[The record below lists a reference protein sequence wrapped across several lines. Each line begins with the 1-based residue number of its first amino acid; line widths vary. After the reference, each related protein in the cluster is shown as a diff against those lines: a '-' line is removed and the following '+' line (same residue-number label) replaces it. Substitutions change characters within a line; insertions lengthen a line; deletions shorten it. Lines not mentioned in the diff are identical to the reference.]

1 MTKLFDINE
10 AVCINLLDNLPGM
23 FFRCLNDFRR
33 TMLYASVGSKNLTG
47 YSPEDFMGSEGI
59 SYGLLLHNQDRER
72 VSLFWFDHAEKKEG
86 CNIEYRIICREG
98 RVRWVREF
106 SNSIYDNAVNLKYIE
121 GYVQE
126 ITTEKNSRL
135 LTNAFTSYQKAIN
148 RGSIVSI
155 TDKAGYILYVNDLFC
170 TYSKYSREE
179 LTGHNHNIINSGFH
193 PPEFFADL
201 WETIS
206 SGEIWRGEIKNKA
219 KDGTCYWV
227 DTVIS
232 PIFNDEGEVEQYFSV
247 RNDITDKKEAIEA
260 LVRSESRLKEA
271 QRIATIGNWELDIQK
286 NHIYWSDEVYSIFE
300 VKPEQFENTYE
311 AFLNFLHP
319 DDVESVNSAYT
330 NSIVNKTAYDVVHRI
345 ILSDGRI
352 KYLQERADTNYDELG
367 MPVRTYGTVQD
378 ITSIKETEL
387 KLIKTNREYKQLVDH
402 IKEGIMIDDIS
413 GKVVFANQQ
422 YLDLFGIDEKDLENL
437 MLEDFVDVEYRSIL
451 RKRHN
456 RRVRG
461 EEVPGNFEY
470 RGVRKDGTKIWL
482 EVNVTLLED
491 DQGVIQGTQSIIRD
505 ITNKKKI
512 VSDLMAKEIQLES
525 MVAELTRKNTEL
537 EKVNNEIDRF
547 VYSASHDLRAPLM
560 SVIGLIDMCKE
571 VGGESPELMEL
582 LDMMRASVNR
592 SDDAIKSI
600 INYSRNKKLD
610 FNIEAISL
618 KDIVENHIANIRFMK
633 ETEDVEF
640 FVESNQD
647 TEFFS
652 DKLRVTTIL
661 VNLVTNAVKYQ
672 QKGNSHKQVQIGIN
686 VNLDKAVIKVTD
698 NGEGIE
704 PDMQEKVFDM
714 FFRNSLNSDGS
725 GLGLYIS
732 MEMATMLG
740 GKITLQSELGVG
752 SVFSVELPNWREDK

>member
-33 TMLYASVGSKNLTG
+33 TMLYASVGSKSLTG
-47 YSPEDFMGSEGI
+47 YSPEDFMNPEGV

-72 VSLFWFDHAEKKEG
+72 VSFFWFDYVAKKEA
-86 CNIEYRIICREG
+86 CNIEYRVICREG

-106 SNSIYDNAVNLKYIE
+106 SNGIYDSSGNLKYIE
-121 GYVQE
+121 GYIQE
-126 ITTEKNSRL
+126 ITAEKNSRL

-179 LTGHNHNIINSGFH
+179 LTGHNHNIVNSGFH
-193 PPEFFADL
+193 PPKFFADL
-201 WETIS
+201 WETIT

-232 PIFNDEGEVEQYFSV
+232 PIFNDAGEVEQYLSV

-300 VKPEQFENTYE
+300 VARDQFENTYE
-311 AFLNFLHP
+311 AFLKFLHP
-319 DDVESVNSAYT
+319 DDVELVNSAYT

-345 ILSDGRI
+345 VLSDGRI

-402 IKEGIMIDDIS
+402 IREGIMIDDIS
-413 GKVVFANQQ
+413 GKVIFANQQ
-422 YLDLFGIDEKDLENL
+422 YLDLFGIDETDLENL
-437 MLEDFVDVEYRSIL
+437 MLEDFVDVEYRSVL

-456 RRVRG
+456 KRVRG

-482 EVNVTLLED
+482 EVNVTLLVD
-491 DQGVIQGTQSIIRD
+491 DKGVIQGTQSIIRD
-505 ITNKKKI
+505 ITNRKKI

-571 VGGESPELMEL
+571 VGGENPELMEM

-618 KDIVENHIANIRFMK
+618 QDIVGNHIANIRFMK
-633 ETEDVEF
+633 EAEGVKF

-672 QKGNSHKQVQIGIN
+672 QKGNSHKQVSVSIN
-686 VNLDKAVIKVTD
+686 VSPERAVIKVTD
-698 NGEGIE
+698 NGEGIAPE
-704 PDMQEKVFDM
+704 MQEKVFDM
-714 FFRNSLNSDGS
+714 FVRNSLNSDGS

-740 GKITLQSELGVG
+740 GKITLESEQGIG
-752 SVFSVELPNWREDK
+752 SVFSVELPNWQEDK